1 MLFHSPEFLF
11 AFLPLALLGYYLL
24 GRLPNKLWAVGWLAA
39 ASLFFYGWW
48 NVAFLP
54 MLLIS
59 LGLNYLLGI
68 MLVEKPRPWLLLA
81 GVAANLAAI
90 GFFKYAGFLVEILNA
105 LTAADVPVPHIL
117 LPLAISFYTF
127 QQIAYLVDC
136 HEGRIGRPNPVRYA
150 MFITFFPQLIAGPIV
165 HYREIVPQIE
175 RDETFRI
182 DQAKLVLGFT
192 VFCFGLF
199 KKIGMADT
207 LAPLAQP
214 LWDLA
219 AGGEAAY
226 LAFAW
231 RGAVAFALQLYFDF
245 SGYSDMAIGLGL
257 MFGILLPFNFDSP
270 YKSQTII
277 EFWSRWHITLT
288 RFLTAYLYNPITKTV
303 MRRRMERGQP
313 VWNPRKP
320 QLLPF
325 LVMLAFPTLVTM
337 GLAGVWHGAGW
348 QFIVFGLLHG
358 AMLVAN
364 HGWRATSAGRARIP
378 APLSWLLS
386 PVKVLVTFLAVTVS
400 FVFFK
405 SPTLTDAMTV
415 VRGLVGMGEH
425 GGYLYFGDTVVVLFG
440 LFIIWALPN
449 TQEWVG
455 LKAHSAP
462 KAPARERAR
471 FAAFYWKPSPM
482 HGLMVGAVLCITL
495 LRIFGSPPAEFLYFA
510 F

>member
-1 MLFHSPEFLF
+1 M
-11 AFLPLALLGYYLL
+11 
-24 GRLPNKLWAVGWLAA
+24 
-39 ASLFFYGWW
+39 
-48 NVAFLP
+48 
-54 MLLIS
+54 
-59 LGLNYLLGI
+59 
-68 MLVEKPRPWLLLA
+68 LLLA

-136 HEGRIGRPNPVRYA
+136 HEGRIGRPNPIRYA

-320 QLLPF
+320 QVLPF

-337 GLAGVWHGAGW
+337 GLAGVWHGAAGSSSSSGCCTGPCW
-348 QFIVFGLLHG
+348 SRTTAG
-358 AMLVAN
+358 ARPQRD
-364 HGWRATSAGRARIP
+364 GPGS
-378 APLSWLLS
+378 
-386 PVKVLVTFLAVTVS
+386 
-400 FVFFK
+400 
-405 SPTLTDAMTV
+405 
-415 VRGLVGMGEH
+415 
-425 GGYLYFGDTVVVLFG
+425 
-440 LFIIWALPN
+440 
-449 TQEWVG
+449 
-455 LKAHSAP
+455 
-462 KAPARERAR
+462 
-471 FAAFYWKPSPM
+471 
-482 HGLMVGAVLCITL
+482 
-495 LRIFGSPPAEFLYFA
+495 LRRSRRSCRRSRCW
-510 F
+510 

>member
-11 AFLPLALLGYYLL
+11 AFLPLTLAGYFLL
-24 GRLPNKLWAVGWLAA
+24 GRLPSKLWALAWLTA
-39 ASLFFYGWW
+39 ASLMFYAWW

-59 LGLNYLLGI
+59 LGLNYTLGLL
-68 MLVEKPRPWLLLA
+68 LVNRPRRWLLLSGIA
-81 GVAANLAAI
+81 LNLGAI
-90 GFFKYAGFLVEILNA
+90 GYFKYAGFLVEVMNA
-105 LTAADVPVPHIL
+105 LTAAAVAVPHIL

-136 HEGRIGRPNPVRYA
+136 HEGRIGRPNPIRYA

-165 HYREIVPQIE
+165 HYREVVPQIE

-192 VFCFGLF
+192 IFCLGLF
-199 KKIGMADT
+199 KKIGLADT

-219 AGGEAAY
+219 ADGQAAY
-226 LAFAW
+226 LAYAW

-270 YKSQTII
+270 LKAGNII
-277 EFWSRWHITLT
+277 EFWSRWHMTLT
-288 RFLTAYLYNPITKTV
+288 RFLTSYLYNPITKGL
-303 MRRRMERGQP
+303 MRRRMEAGKP
-313 VWNPRKP
+313 IWNPRKP
-320 QLLPF
+320 RAVPF

-348 QFIVFGLLHG
+348 QFIIFGLMHG
-358 AMLVAN
+358 LMLVAN
-364 HGWRATSAGRARIP
+364 HAWRATRAGRADLPPIVRGALVP
-378 APLSWLLS
+378 VNVLL
-386 PVKVLVTFLAVTVS
+386 TFLAVTVS
-400 FVFFK
+400 LVFFK
-405 SPTLTDAMTV
+405 SPSLTEAMLV
-415 VRGLVGMGEH
+415 VQGLFGMGEH
-425 GGYLYFGDTVVVLFG
+425 GLYLYSGDTAVVLLG
-440 LFIIWALPN
+440 LIIVWALPN
-449 TQEWVG
+449 TQEWMG
-455 LKAHSAP
+455 LKP
-462 KAPARERAR
+462 APAR
-471 FAAFYWKPSPM
+471 AAPPPAGRLRWQPSPL
-482 HGLMVGAVLCITL
+482 HGLFVGAVLCVTL